1 MSTELSASTD
11 AALSTEGAPQQPGL
25 QKKALVIVGLVLAGL
40 WALAITSGSLVFQ
53 IIVGVLTAVVA
64 GFLIW
69 AMRMIRKQQSLA
81 GMLQGAIKSPEA
93 RREALAKLE
102 AAKDP
107 NDVSNIFARAQ
118 LMASDTPD
126 KALDLLEA
134 VERKRIP
141 AQMQDDF
148 GLLQSQLYLMAG
160 RPKDARPLVDL
171 INVDSPQRKDQR
183 AFVVS
188 IVAESWARTGKHKEA
203 LELLDTVEVG
213 KENAEIRAQLLVG
226 EVFGRFASGKRKE
239 ARDSL
244 ERLAAIEPNYLGK
257 FILPRFRV
265 HPQLQ
270 TLARSVAEKQPN
282 LRRAASGGRPHLP
295 GGGLRR

>member
-1 MSTELSASTD
+1 VSTELSATD
-11 AALSTEGAPQQPGL
+11 GTAISTEGAPQQTGL
-25 QKKALVIVGLVLAGL
+25 QKKALVIVGFVLAGL
-40 WALAITSGSLVFQ
+40 WAIAIPSGSLVFQ

-64 GFLIW
+64 GFLVW
-69 AMRMIRKQQSLA
+69 AVRMIRKQQSLA

-107 NDVSNIFARAQ
+107 NDVTNIFARAQ
-118 LMASDTPD
+118 LLAADEPD
-126 KALDLLEA
+126 RALELLEA

-160 RPKDARPLVDL
+160 KPREARPLVDL
-171 INVDSPQRKDQR
+171 INVDSPQRKEQR
-183 AFVVS
+183 AFVVAV
-188 IVAESWARTGKHKEA
+188 VAEAWARTGKHTEA
-203 LELLDTVEVG
+203 LELLGTVETG

-226 EVFGRFASGKRKE
+226 DVFGRFASGKRKE
-239 ARDSL
+239 ARESL
-244 ERLAAIEPNYLGK
+244 EKLAAIEPNYLGK

-270 TLARSVAEKQPN
+270 TLARSVAEKQPG